1 MKKNNVLLFS
11 TETDVHAD
19 RLESVNDSSVKFVR
33 LNLDKPKTWGLSFQH
48 GDVVVDTYGHTF
60 GIDEIQSVF
69 VRRVP
74 NVDSFIKAVEPA
86 YVDYAPYIAN
96 QEFALFSD
104 CLAILDTY
112 VPFVNPLATASKAGK
127 AIQAKVASDVGFI
140 TPETYIGSN
149 PRVARKFCEDLIAA
163 QREVCTKPISN
174 SKVTIDGEQKTR
186 FTEKLNHDALAE
198 MDSLTHCPI
207 IFQGYIEKSY
217 EIRAT
222 VIGSTIYAAK
232 IESQVAGG
240 QTAVDWRR
248 YNIPKTPHSPYKFP
262 LSIEQK
268 IFDLHDRLGLIY
280 SSFDFIRTPSGE
292 YVFLETNPFG
302 QWLWIED
309 LTGLEISKGIAQYL
323 ASPRA

>member
-1 MKKNNVLLFS
+1 M
-11 TETDVHAD
+11 TGQ
-19 RLESVNDSSVKFVR
+19 RG
-33 LNLDKPKTWGLSFQH
+33 WGLSYQH
-48 GDVVVDTYGHTF
+48 GDVVVDRGDHTF

-74 NVDSFIKAVEPA
+74 NVDAFIKAVAPT
-86 YVDYAPYIAN
+86 YSDYATYIAT

-104 CLAILDTY
+104 CLAILDMH

-127 AIQAKVASDVGFI
+127 ALQAKVANDIGFT

-149 PRVARKFCEDLIAA
+149 PRAARKFCEALISV
-163 QREVCTKPISN
+163 QREICTKPISN
-174 SKVTIDGEQKTR
+174 NKVTIDGEQKTR
-186 FTEKLNHDALAE
+186 FTEKLNPDALTE

-232 IESQVAGG
+232 IESQAAGG

-262 LSIEQK
+262 LNIEQK
-268 IFDLHDRLGLIY
+268 IFALHERLGLIY
-280 SSFDFIRTPSGE
+280 SSFDFIRTPTGE

-309 LTGLEISKGIAQYL
+309 LTGLEISKGIAGYL
-323 ASPRA
+323 ASPRT